1 MINIWWEISYNMSSL
16 VTTTI
21 FFIYSCNC
29 TESLPETYHVT
40 VHIFLKEIYF
50 KPIHRILSLD
60 HTFFFCLFF
69 FFKFSFSF
77 SLPARGESIP
87 KKNPAN
93 FFFVPCKISRDCVAA
108 HTSFIPIWNGTSE
121 YRKRDQFWNRKKTD
135 KTKANNEDS
144 QYSIPD
150 FFPKVCNSI
159 VKVDIREVESEAT
172 DRSTKNEPNVMPK
185 QEIK

>member
-1 MINIWWEISYNMSSL
+1 MSSL

-87 KKNPAN
+87 KKTQPTFFSSRAKSLEIAWLPIPPLYQYGTEQAN
-93 FFFVPCKISRDCVAA
+93 IERE
-108 HTSFIPIWNGTSE
+108 INSE
-121 YRKRDQFWNRKKTD
+121 TERKR
-135 KTKANNEDS
+135 TKQKPTMRIHNIVSRIFS
-144 QYSIPD
+144 QS
-150 FFPKVCNSI
+150 V
-159 VKVDIREVESEAT
+159 
-172 DRSTKNEPNVMPK
+172 
-185 QEIK
+185 